1 MLRFPIVITSESQL
15 LTLVSAL
22 TQFSLESEY
31 SELSSNDL
39 LRHAP
44 SDTRDGLQPGHVSH
58 VSSERCRLP

>member
-1 MLRFPIVITSESQL
+1 MVTSESQL

-22 TQFSLESEY
+22 TQFSLESEN

-44 SDTRDGLQPGHVSH
+44 SVTRDGLQPGHVSH
-58 VSSERCRLP
+58 VSSER